1 MDTVAEVAARIPGI
15 DTLADLIDRLCVEVH
30 KLAWFENR
38 KREEQAKKPRN
49 AKLIMELDNRSRD
62 CCELRSMVK
71 SEINRLLQE
80 ILTSGQYKAAREVRT
95 FSKPGRG
102 VAEVLADRF
111 YDIGNVAVRGE
122 IAEALER
129 ELGL

>member
-1 MDTVAEVAARIPGI
+1 MAEGSPRIPGI

-38 KREEQAKKPRN
+38 KREEQAKPKRN
-49 AKLIMELDNRSRD
+49 AQLIMELDNRSRD
-62 CCELRSMVK
+62 CCELRSMIK
-71 SEINRLLQE
+71 SEINALLGE
-80 ILTSGQYKAAREVRT
+80 VLTSGQYKAMREVRT
-95 FSKPGRG
+95 FRRPGR
-102 VAEVLADRF
+102 ALSDILEDRF
-111 YDIGNVAVRGE
+111 YYIGNVAVRGE